1 MENKIRILY
10 YEDTP
15 ANAEQAFIQISMN
28 GVSFSH
34 SVADSK
40 AEFADSLVSFNPDLI
55 LADYCS
61 ERSDGKE
68 ALSLRNKIAPS
79 TPFIF
84 ITVGSE
90 EKAVADCLNQG
101 ADNYLLIDDLTG
113 LVSAVK
119 TALEKRGKTLYPFRS
134 RQVSEYYNNHFNDS
148 GKSGFRGNLSVGIEE
163 AISREDYDLI
173 EEKLTILDMVME
185 SAGIGSWV
193 FDRIGNK
200 RYFDSKANQLLGFSP
215 GSFKK
220 TESEFF
226 DVIHPADRN
235 KVRVLLNAAVDS
247 KTDLETEFRVIL
259 PAGRERFLTARAKI
273 IEDDNGEVIRLIGLL
288 WDITEQ
294 KLLQMRLQE
303 NIRKTNSIVS
313 NLNGA
318 FFRCKTDENW
328 TMEYV
333 SDGIMELTGYPSA
346 DFMMN
351 RVMSFGS
358 VIFPDDRERIRK
370 IVRDAINNR
379 IPYTV
384 EYRIT
389 SAQNTKK
396 WIWERGRG
404 IFSEGRVIA
413 VEGFFTDISDKKKVE
428 EELKSALDQ
437 QHQLTQYVEK
447 VREDER
453 VAISRELHDDLGQ
466 ALTAVKIDLGTIRQM
481 THDKEV
487 AARVKKVSDLVSETI
502 KTVQR
507 LTSQLR
513 PQIIDDLGLVSAI
526 EWYTSEFEERS
537 HIKINLD
544 LSPEL
549 NVEPDT
555 SMIIFRIMQEALTNV
570 ARHSNATKVEIG
582 LIQKGHNLCF
592 SMSDNGIGITE
603 GQLTSRKSFGII
615 SMKER
620 AGSLGGTFE
629 ISGGDDGGTLIQLI
643 FPLNLKG
650 KNENI
655 DLR

>member
-10 YEDTP
+10 FEDTP

-40 AEFADSLVSFNPDLI
+40 NEFADSLISFNPDLI
-55 LADYCS
+55 LADYCTAKS
-61 ERSDGKE
+61 EGKE
-68 ALSLRNKIAPS
+68 ALSLRNEIAPS
-79 TPFIF
+79 VPFIF
-84 ITVGSE
+84 ITVGSN
-90 EKAVADCLNQG
+90 EKTVSDYLGEG
-101 ADNYLLIDDLTG
+101 ADNYLLIDDLTR
-113 LVSAVK
+113 LVTVVRKAF
-119 TALEKRGKTLYPFRS
+119 EKRGKDFHPIRT
-134 RQVSEYYNNHFNDS
+134 RQVSDFYHKHFNDS
-148 GKSGFRGNLSVGIEE
+148 EKSDYRGSLSLGIEE
-163 AISREDYDLI
+163 GISREDYDLI
-173 EEKLTILDMVME
+173 EEKLTILDMAME

-193 FDRIGNK
+193 FDRTGNK
-200 RYFDSKANQLLGFSP
+200 RYFDNKASQLLGFVP

-226 DVIHPADRN
+226 DAVHPADRN
-235 KVRVLLNAAVDS
+235 KVRVLLEAAIDS
-247 KTDLETEFRVIL
+247 KNDLETEFRVVF
-259 PAGRERFLTARAKI
+259 PTGQERFLTARAKVI
-273 IEDDNGEVIRLIGLL
+273 VDHSGEVIRLIGLL

-294 KLLQMRLQE
+294 KLLQMKLQE
-303 NIRKTNSIVS
+303 NIRRTNSIVS

-318 FFRCKTDENW
+318 FFRWKPDEHW

-333 SDGIMELTGYPSA
+333 SDGIKELTGYPSG
-346 DFMMN
+346 DFIMN
-351 RVMSFGS
+351 KLRTFGS
-358 VIFPDDRERIRK
+358 VIIPSDRER
-370 IVRDAINNR
+370 VRMAVSEALKSKL
-379 IPYTV
+379 PYTL

-389 SAQNTKK
+389 SSENKIK

-404 IFSEGRVIA
+404 LFSDGVVIA

-466 ALTAVKIDLGTIRQM
+466 ALTAVKIDLGTIRQI

-487 AARVKKVSDLVSETI
+487 ALKVKKVSDLVSDTI

-526 EWYTSEFEERS
+526 EWYTSEFEDRS
-537 HIKINLD
+537 HIRISLD

-549 NVEPDT
+549 NIEPDT

-570 ARHSNATKVEIG
+570 ARHSKATKVEIE
-582 LIQKGHNLCF
+582 LIQRGNDLCF
-592 SMSDNGIGITE
+592 RMADNGIGITE
-603 GQLTSRKSFGII
+603 NQLASKKSFGII

-629 ISGGDDGGTLIQLI
+629 ISGGHEGGTVIKLI
-643 FPLNLKG
+643 FPLNLTG
-650 KNENI
+650 NHEST
-655 DLR
+655 DL

>member
-15 ANAEQAFIQISMN
+15 TNAEQAFIQISMN

-40 AEFADSLVSFNPDLI
+40 TEFADSLVSFNPDLI
-55 LADYCS
+55 LADYCC

-84 ITVGSE
+84 ITVGSK
-90 EKAVADCLNQG
+90 EKTVADCLNQG
-101 ADNYLLIDDLTG
+101 ADNYLFIDDLTG

-119 TALEKRGKTLYPFRS
+119 TALEKRGKTLFPFRS
-134 RQVSEYYNNHFNDS
+134 HQISEYYNNHFNDS
-148 GKSGFRGNLSVGIEE
+148 GRSGLRGNLSVGIEE
-163 AISREDYDLI
+163 TISREDYDLI

-235 KVRVLLNAAVDS
+235 KVRVLLKAAVDS

-259 PAGRERFLTARAKI
+259 PSGSERFLTARAKI

-358 VIFPDDRERIRK
+358 VIFPADRERIRK

-404 IFSEGRVIA
+404 IFTDGRVIA

-428 EELKSALDQ
+428 EELKSALEQ

-487 AARVKKVSDLVSETI
+487 AARVKKVSDLVSDTI

-582 LIQKGHNLCF
+582 LIQKGQNLCF

-620 AGSLGGTFE
+620 AGSLGGSFE
-629 ISGGDDGGTLIQLI
+629 ISGGDDGGTLIQLN
-643 FPLNLKG
+643 FPIKS
-650 KNENI
+650 
-655 DLR
+655 